1 MDAALFKYY
10 VARAGYTLTEVAE
23 YLNIN
28 PSTLHRKICGETDF
42 TRGEIVALKELLH
55 LSLEEVNSVFFTENL
70 A

>member
-23 YLNIN
+23 YLKIN

-55 LSLEEVNSVFFTENL
+55 LTLDEVNSIFFTENL